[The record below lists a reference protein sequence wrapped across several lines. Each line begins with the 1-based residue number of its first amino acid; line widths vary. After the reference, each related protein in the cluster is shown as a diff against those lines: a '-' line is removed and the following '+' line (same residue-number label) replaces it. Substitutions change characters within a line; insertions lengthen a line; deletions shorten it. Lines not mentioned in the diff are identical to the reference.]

1 MADIFKLVD
10 YDVTAPVVI
19 HHDAEQG
26 DVVFNVRSIDNPE
39 TAAILKRRQAKS
51 MGARVSRKAD
61 SALSDEDVGMMMLD
75 AISPDSETLAPC
87 IVSWEWNGHEF
98 SDLGFD
104 PELTTENV
112 RRVLDVPWI
121 KAKVQ
126 AGVQSIQVFPKA

>member
-19 HHDAEQG
+19 HRDAEQG

-39 TAAILKRRQAKS
+39 TAAILRRRQAKS

-61 SALSDEDVGMMMLD
+61 TALSDEAVGMMMLD
-75 AISPDSETLAPC
+75 AIIPDSEALAPC
-87 IVSWEWNGHEF
+87 IVSWDWSGHEF
-98 SDLGFD
+98 GDLGVD
-104 PELTTENV
+104 PELTPENV

-121 KAKVQ
+121 KTKVQ

>member
-10 YDVTAPVVI
+10 YDATVPVVI

-26 DVVFNVRSIDNPE
+26 DVVFNVRSLDNPE

-61 SALSDEDVGMMMLD
+61 VALSDEDVGMMMLD
-75 AISPDSETLAPC
+75 AINPDSEALAPC
-87 IVSWEWNGHEF
+87 IVSWQWNGHEF
-98 SDLGFD
+98 GDLGVD
-104 PELTTENV
+104 PELTRENV
-112 RRVLDVPWI
+112 KRVLDVPWI